1 MQPTSRSWLVRLM
14 VAGIVF
20 SPMAVWALW
29 KPVRVMAPSL
39 AGMTCHDGGVCIDDL
54 SRLEEARRMRDEA
67 VAHVEKVGGSLKSS
81 PTAVFCSTTKCDE
94 KFGIKGN
101 LAYNF
106 GSIGLVVSSRGWK
119 SYIVRHELIH
129 CLQVERIGGFRMLLN
144 TPVWLVEGMAYSASE
159 DPRRPLNEPWERYR
173 KQYETWADGALPI
186 ALWQRAARQ

>member
-1 MQPTSRSWLVRLM
+1 VV

-20 SPMAVWALW
+20 SPLAVWALW

-39 AGMTCHDGGVCIDDL
+39 AGMTCLDGGVCIDDL

-67 VAHVEKVGGSLKSS
+67 VAHVEKVGGSLNSS
-81 PTAVFCSTTKCDE
+81 PTAVFCTSTKCDE

-129 CLQVERIGGFRMLLN
+129 CLQVERIGGFQMLLN

-159 DPRRPLNEPWERYR
+159 DPRRPLNEPWEKYR
-173 KQYETWADGALPI
+173 VQYEAWAGGALPI
-186 ALWQRAARQ
+186 ALWQRAVKQ